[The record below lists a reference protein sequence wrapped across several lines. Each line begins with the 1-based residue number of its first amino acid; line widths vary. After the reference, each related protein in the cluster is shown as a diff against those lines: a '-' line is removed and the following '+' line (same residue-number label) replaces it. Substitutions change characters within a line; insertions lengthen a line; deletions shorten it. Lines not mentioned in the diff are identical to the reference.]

1 MKEAVATAPAGARTG
16 MGRLQSDERLV
27 RRAKKGDQRAFEA
40 IFERYH
46 QDLYRFCLMLVGSPQ
61 DAEDALQSTMV
72 KLLRAL
78 PGERRKIRLRPW
90 IYRIARNESIDTIR
104 RRRETTAVEPDD
116 VAGGPELADT
126 VDARARLGRLI
137 EDLGELPERQRA
149 ALVMRELED
158 LEFAEIG
165 SALETS
171 AGTARQ
177 TVYEARVSLRQME
190 VGREM
195 TCERVI
201 WEVSEADGRVTR
213 RREIQAHLRS
223 CTECR
228 AFADSIARRR
238 GDLKAI
244 SPLPVA
250 ASAALLQGALGAGSG
265 AAGGG
270 LAGAAGAGAGKAV
283 LGSTAVK
290 TAATCAVVAAIGTT
304 AADRGGLI
312 HVPIGGDR
320 TPAVESSQP
329 TPAHRSASRVVKA
342 EATDRSERS
351 ASHRSDAADRHSPGT
366 GPGQKEEAAA
376 ATPVGGGV
384 QGDRATPGSTS
395 PHGTHAGAGKA
406 GKKAK
411 SKHQGKSPGLPP
423 SSSHGQQTAA
433 EHKSPHGNGSPGT
446 PRGAAK
452 GHATPTPTS
461 QPSHTKGRS
470 GKSPQ
475 EPPPME
481 VPETEPSG
489 NGKAEGPAK
498 GDAAGAGEE
507 PETVE

>member
-1 MKEAVATAPAGARTG
+1 MKKAVATPPEGARTG
-16 MGRLQSDERLV
+16 IARLQSDERLV
-27 RRAKKGDQRAFEA
+27 RRAKRGDRRAFEA

-46 QDLYRFCLMLVGSPQ
+46 QDLYRFCLMLVGSRQ

-90 IYRIARNESIDTIR
+90 IYRIARNESIDTMR
-104 RRRETTAVEPDD
+104 RRRETAAVEPDD
-116 VAGGPELADT
+116 VAGGPELAET
-126 VDARARLGRLI
+126 VEARARLGRLI

-149 ALVMRELED
+149 ALVMRELGD
-158 LEFAEIG
+158 LEFGEIG

-190 VGREM
+190 AGREM
-195 TCERVI
+195 KCERVI

-223 CTECR
+223 CSECR
-228 AFADSIARRR
+228 AFANSIARRR
-238 GDLKAI
+238 GELNAI

-283 LGSTAVK
+283 LGSTVVK
-290 TAATCAVVAAIGTT
+290 SAAACLVVAAIGTT
-304 AADRGGLI
+304 AADRSGLI
-312 HVPIGGDR
+312 RVPIGGDR
-320 TPAVESSQP
+320 TPAIKSSSQAAP
-329 TPAHRSASRVVKA
+329 EHRSEDRAVRAKA
-342 EATDRSERS
+342 DGAGRSG
-351 ASHRSDAADRHSPGT
+351 SHRSDTADLHAPGAR
-366 GPGQKEEAAA
+366 PGQKVVAAA
-376 ATPVGGGV
+376 AAPAAGGAQGNPSMPVP
-384 QGDRATPGSTS
+384 AS
-395 PHGTHAGAGKA
+395 PHEAHSGAVKPKQNGE
-406 GKKAK
+406 GQ
-411 SKHQGKSPGLPP
+411 HQGRSPGLPP

-452 GHATPTPTS
+452 GHAVPGPPS
-461 QPSHTKGRS
+461 QPSDANGRPE
-470 GKSPQ
+470 KSPQ
-475 EPPPME
+475 EPPPAQA
-481 VPETEPSG
+481 PETEAPGKGKSG
-489 NGKAEGPAK
+489 TPAK
-498 GDAAGAGEE
+498 GTAAGAGEE
-507 PETVE
+507 PETLE